1 MATNS
6 NDGPVITA
14 VEVSR
19 VFGSGATAVTA
30 LSAISLTIVRGE
42 FLAVTGRS
50 GSGKTTLLNLLS
62 GLDRPS
68 TGTVHFNG
76 NDLAELRESDLVEMR
91 RHKIGFVFQ
100 AFHLLPGVS
109 AFDNVMIPLIYC
121 NKTPADAE
129 ERVERVLTRVGL
141 EHRMDHTPGQ
151 LSGGEQQRV
160 TIARSLINDPKILLA
175 DEPTGNLD
183 SKNGAE
189 IMAAFDHLNTE
200 GRTIIIITHDP
211 VVSEHARRI
220 LTLRDGQI
228 VSDRINENF
237 KESHASL
244 ARAAVE

>member
-1 MATNS
+1 MTISKVIEANSITKTYKNEGLETNVLKGIS
-6 NDGPVITA
+6 ISVDEGDYVSIVGP
-14 VEVSR
+14 
-19 VFGSGATAVTA
+19 
-30 LSAISLTIVRGE
+30 
-42 FLAVTGRS
+42 S
-50 GSGKTTLLNLLS
+50 GSGKSTLMTILGCLAQPTSGTYLLDGEEVERLS
-62 GLDRPS
+62 DR
-68 TGTVHFNG
+68 
-76 NDLAELRESDLVEMR
+76 DLSRIRNE
-91 RHKIGFVFQ
+91 KIGFVFQ

>member
-1 MATNS
+1 MTISKVIEVNSVTKTYKNEGLETNVLKGIS
-6 NDGPVITA
+6 ISVDEGDYVSIVGP
-14 VEVSR
+14 
-19 VFGSGATAVTA
+19 
-30 LSAISLTIVRGE
+30 
-42 FLAVTGRS
+42 S
-50 GSGKTTLLNLLS
+50 GSGKSTLMTILGCLGQPTSGTYLLDGEEVERLS
-62 GLDRPS
+62 DR
-68 TGTVHFNG
+68 
-76 NDLAELRESDLVEMR
+76 DLSRIRNE
-91 RHKIGFVFQ
+91 KIGFVFQ

-121 NKTPADAE
+121 NKTPADAK

>member
-1 MATNS
+1 MTISKAIEANSITKTYKNEGLETNVLKGIS
-6 NDGPVITA
+6 ISVDEGDYVSIVGP
-14 VEVSR
+14 
-19 VFGSGATAVTA
+19 
-30 LSAISLTIVRGE
+30 
-42 FLAVTGRS
+42 S
-50 GSGKTTLLNLLS
+50 GSGKSTLMTILGCLGQPTSGTYLLDGEEVERLS
-62 GLDRPS
+62 DR
-68 TGTVHFNG
+68 
-76 NDLAELRESDLVEMR
+76 DLSRIRNE
-91 RHKIGFVFQ
+91 KIGFVFQ

-220 LTLRDGQI
+220 LTLRDGQV

-237 KESHASL
+237 KKSRASL